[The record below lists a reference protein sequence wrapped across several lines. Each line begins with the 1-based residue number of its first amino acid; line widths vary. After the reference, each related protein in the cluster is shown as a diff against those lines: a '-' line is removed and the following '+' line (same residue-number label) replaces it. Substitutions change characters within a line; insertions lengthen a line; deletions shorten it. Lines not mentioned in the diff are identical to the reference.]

1 MTPADTPAPNPD
13 ALQQPFPLAQR
24 YRRRV
29 LPIMALFVVSL
40 IALTAWA
47 VRQAV
52 REIHLEFAAR
62 RVVEIS
68 DEIAAKAPTA
78 WEALL
83 AGTASPA
90 ERRELAP
97 LFAEAVSERS
107 LPQLKVYAPDGE
119 AVFST
124 DAAEIGQIENNEA
137 LTEASSEGKRV
148 LLPHEEADGTRFNEF
163 YVPLQSPDGTVGLVM
178 ELYWP
183 AGFLRAILAHSLLL
197 PTLVPGLLLLGL
209 LVVLGFLIRR
219 AQAGIDLRAAR
230 VRELS
235 ARLESFVSSSAVGA
249 VRSAPQGGEVPLK
262 RVEVSLL
269 FSDVRRFT
277 DLSERASPEE
287 VVAFLN
293 QVLTLQIDAV
303 ARHGGDVDKLIGDAL
318 LARFEGADKE
328 RRAIAAALDMQ
339 AAIAP
344 ASLPRGVGIGVY
356 TGPAISGPIGPAA
369 RRDYTVIGDAVN
381 IASRLC
387 SAAQRGEVVVDV
399 ETLRRAGEADRFGRP
414 EEIRVKGR
422 EQPIAIRRWSGVS
435 RTGAGPDGERAG
447 ASDPIPL

>member
-1 MTPADTPAPNPD
+1 MKPADTSAQYPD

-24 YRRRV
+24 YRWRV

-40 IALTAWA
+40 VALMAWS
-47 VRQAV
+47 VRNAV

-62 RVVEIS
+62 RVTEIA
-68 DEIAAKAPTA
+68 DEIAAKTPTA

-83 AGTASPA
+83 AGRASPGQ
-90 ERRELAP
+90 RSELAA
-97 LFAEAVSERS
+97 LFAEAASERS
-107 LPQLKVYAPDGE
+107 MPQLKVYTPNGE

-124 DAAEIGQIENNEA
+124 DAAEIGRIEDNEA
-137 LTEASSEGKRV
+137 LKTAIDERERV
-148 LLPHEEADGTRFNEF
+148 LVPHEEADGSRYNEF
-163 YVPLQSPDGTVGLVM
+163 YVPVLRADGTVGVVM

-183 AGFLRAILAHSLLL
+183 AGFLRAILRRSLML
-197 PTLVPGLLLLGL
+197 PTLVPGLLLLSL
-209 LVVLGFLIRR
+209 LVALGFLIRR

-249 VRSAPQGGEVPLK
+249 VRAAPQSGEVPLK

-269 FSDVRRFT
+269 YSDVRRFT
-277 DLSERASPEE
+277 DLSEASSPED

-293 QVLTLQIDAV
+293 RLMTLQIDIV
-303 ARHGGDVDKLIGDAL
+303 TRHGGDVDKLIGDAL
-318 LARFEGADKE
+318 LARFEGTDKE

-344 ASLPRGVGIGVY
+344 AGLPRGVGIGVY
-356 TGPAISGPIGPAA
+356 TGPAISGPIGPEA
-369 RRDYTVIGDAVN
+369 RRDYTVIGDSVN

-387 SAAQRGEVVVDV
+387 AAAPRGEIVADV
-399 ETLRRAGEADRFGRP
+399 GTLERGGETGRFGP
-414 EEIRVKGR
+414 AEEIKVKGKER
-422 EQPIAIRRWSGVS
+422 PIAIRRW
-435 RTGAGPDGERAG
+435 TGAVR
-447 ASDPIPL
+447 